1 MKNGPVNMRY
11 SFGKT
16 HDFQMELRFS
26 IQFSCFFARPELEAF
41 GPRGVAKIGPGR
53 FTRVFKGKFAH
64 QMCVLPLVK
73 LILFKFHGNSIS
85 NELVIR

>member
-16 HDFQMELRFS
+16 HGFQMELLFS
-26 IQFSCFFARPELEAF
+26 ISFSCFLTIPELDAF

-53 FTRVFKGKFAH
+53 FAWVF
-64 QMCVLPLVK
+64 
-73 LILFKFHGNSIS
+73 
-85 NELVIR
+85 

>member
-16 HDFQMELRFS
+16 HGFQMELLFS
-26 IQFSCFFARPELEAF
+26 ISFSFFLTIPELDAF

-53 FTRVFKGKFAH
+53 FTWVF
-64 QMCVLPLVK
+64 
-73 LILFKFHGNSIS
+73 
-85 NELVIR
+85 